1 MKSSLFEWKIPVQE
15 IVPAR
20 EKFELLLGPKDGAGS
35 FESGLDSLYAMAPSL
50 VHPRAG
56 FCIFPLVAEPSEIVI
71 QGIRFSTGEMIARG
85 FENATHAA
93 IFVGTIGP
101 QIERYAGRF
110 MKSGEVFQGYLF
122 DLFGSEAAEHAAEFV
137 HTRVI
142 EYANDLGLGS
152 GNRYSPGYCGW
163 DVSAQKD
170 LFSLLPQSFCG
181 VNVTDSSMMTPV
193 KSVSGIIPV
202 GKEIVSRPYSCA
214 VCTRMSCSLPKI
226 S

>member
-1 MKSSLFEWKIPVQE
+1 MKSSLFEWKIPVSD
-15 IVPAR
+15 IVPVR
-20 EKFELLLGPKDGAGS
+20 EKFEWSLGKKDNAGS

-56 FCIFPLVAEPSEIVI
+56 FCIFPLVAEQSSVVI
-71 QGIRFSTGEMIARG
+71 QGMSFSTDEMIARG

-93 IFVGTIGP
+93 VFVGTIGS
-101 QIERYAGRF
+101 QVEHSADKY

-122 DLFGSEAAEHAAEFV
+122 DLFGSEAAENVAEYVHA
-137 HTRVI
+137 RVI
-142 EYANDLGLGS
+142 EYAQEQGIGA

-170 LFSLLPQSFCG
+170 LFSLLPESFCG
-181 VNVTDSSMMTPV
+181 VSVTDSAMMTPV

-202 GKEIVSRPYSCA
+202 GKDIVSRPYSCA
-214 VCTRMSCSLPKI
+214 VCTRMSCARRRG
-226 S
+226 